1 MEFKIN
7 NSVVSIREGD
17 ICQSACDVVV
27 SSDDS
32 FLSHGGGVSMAI
44 ARTGGS
50 DIVRD
55 ARKQV
60 PVALGDVVVTTAG
73 SMKQKYVFHAVTIDV
88 ERWGMTCN
96 EDVAE
101 LRSFIIRNSVTRC
114 FQLVSSLKLGSIA
127 FPMIGS
133 GVAGIPN
140 DVAARNLA
148 AVVCEQLL
156 KTNRQLSVEIWL
168 FGSCAEQ
175 SLSVLQSVFASNGS
189 EFSSG
194 EVLSGMGSL
203 ASAVVPG
210 LGSLIG
216 SEWLSKLFQMGEKCP
231 EFRSESP
238 MCDQVDA
245 RPEPSESREVFVSY
259 SRKDINAAR
268 RICELLDQ
276 MGASYWIDL
285 DGISGGENY
294 KRKIVRAI
302 RDVKFF
308 IFLSSASSNASPNV
322 KKEIALAVSENKH
335 IIPIRLDNTPFDD
348 EIAYDITSL
357 DYIDAS
363 AGSEAT
369 AKKLRNTILAGRMN
383 RQRG

>member
-1 MEFKIN
+1 MNFKVN

-148 AVVCEQLL
+148 AVVCEQLS

-175 SLSVLQSVFASNGS
+175 SLSVLQSVFALTGS
-189 EFSSG
+189 ECSVG
-194 EVLSGMGSL
+194 EVLSGIGSWGSL
-203 ASAVVPG
+203 GLPACGAV
-210 LGSLIG
+210 IG
-216 SEWLSKLFQMGEKCP
+216 SLSKLFRTWGKCSGLQP
-231 EFRSESP
+231 ESP
-238 MCDQVDA
+238 MCDEVDA
-245 RPEPSESREVFVSY
+245 RPELSESREVFVSY
-259 SRKDINAAR
+259 SRKDMNAAR

-285 DGISGGENY
+285 DGIAGGENY
-294 KRKIVRAI
+294 KRKIVKAI
-302 RDVKFF
+302 REVKFF

-322 KKEIALAVSENKH
+322 RKEIALAVSQDKH

-363 AGSEAT
+363 AGSEAA
-369 AKKLRNTILAGRMN
+369 AKKLRNTILAGRMDH
-383 RQRG
+383 QRV